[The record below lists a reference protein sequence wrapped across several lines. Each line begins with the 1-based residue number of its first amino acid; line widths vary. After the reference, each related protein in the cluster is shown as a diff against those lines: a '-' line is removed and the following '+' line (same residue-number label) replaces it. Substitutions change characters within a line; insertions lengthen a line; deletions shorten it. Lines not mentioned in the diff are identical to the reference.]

1 MSKMKEI
8 YTRACDDIALNKY
21 GKDFYELNEAETWIV
36 CSLAQQASV
45 EYYANLIDA
54 ERERRKHDKLESKG

>member
-8 YTRACDDIALNKY
+8 YTRACDDIALKKY
-21 GKDFYELNEAETWIV
+21 GKDFYDLNEEETAIV
-36 CSLAQQASV
+36 CSEAQQASV

-54 ERERRKHDKLESKG
+54 ERERRKYERLH